1 LTRHD
6 LWATIATLQSRGL
19 VLAVMRT
26 TFKRS
31 STVAGLL
38 DGCGSVGVSTV
49 GCGPAG
55 PGSIPGHGPIEQYV
69 AIDIRLPYLSL
80 TKLHWVLMFGLRLE
94 SLIVRRINAKTE
106 GIMISSPS

>member
-1 LTRHD
+1 MTRHD
-6 LWATIATLQSRGL
+6 LWATIAALQSRGL
-19 VLAVMRT
+19 MLAVMRT

-55 PGSIPGHGPIEQYV
+55 PGSIPGHGPIEQYERQ
-69 AIDIRLPYLSL
+69 DTRLSRR
-80 TKLHWVLMFGLRLE
+80 TVVLFLLLGLRL
-94 SLIVRRINAKTE
+94 
-106 GIMISSPS
+106 